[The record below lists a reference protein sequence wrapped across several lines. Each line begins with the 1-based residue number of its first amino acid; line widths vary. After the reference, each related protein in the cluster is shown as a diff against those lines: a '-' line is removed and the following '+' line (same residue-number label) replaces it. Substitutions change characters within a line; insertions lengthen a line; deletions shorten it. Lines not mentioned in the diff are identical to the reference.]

1 MPEKYSAQF
10 LTLFKTLKSV
20 DWSKSASA
28 KKLLTVALI
37 DYRGIPDTTDE
48 IMAKCQQDTTV
59 RTGKLL
65 TQKVVKQKKQKSL
78 KQEEDE
84 DGTVTSRKK
93 VVIGIKPVETK
104 KVQKKTTSGKKQARV

>member
-65 TQKVVKQKKQKSL
+65 TQKVVKQKIL
-78 KQEEDE
+78 KQEKDE